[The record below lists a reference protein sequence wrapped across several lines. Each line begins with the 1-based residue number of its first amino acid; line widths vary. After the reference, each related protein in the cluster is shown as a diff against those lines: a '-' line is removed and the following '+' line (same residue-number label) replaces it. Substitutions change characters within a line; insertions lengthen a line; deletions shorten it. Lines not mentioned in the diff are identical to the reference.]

1 MADKNRELSQFS
13 QFLNIDDTN
22 SMVGIATTAMPFVGI
37 GTTNPTSKFFVNG
50 NVTFTGILT
59 VGAVRG
65 GGAQIGLS
73 SASTY
78 VGLTTQ
84 INFVGTG
91 ITITPQYNPLTGITT
106 LTFDGGSGSGSPGGS
121 ENQIQY
127 FSSGS
132 FTGSPNLI
140 FTNPNLNVAGVSSAS
155 RFISTVGSGTAP
167 LSVASSTLV
176 TNFNADYLEGYNPQI
191 SNIGNSIVLRDIGG
205 NFQAGIIT
213 ATSFIGSLTGAIT
226 NTTGTSRIETLYGS
240 NVYYSTGYLNS
251 GIITSITSTNATL
264 NRVNISGIV
273 TVANNP
279 VLIGV
284 ASSTGTQAQRLQ
296 VEGKGYFSDSLG
308 IGNTNP
314 GSRLT
319 VTGDGSFSGVVTA
332 TSFIGPASYAPIA
345 GYATNAGI
353 ATNATASNY
362 ALVSGYST
370 TSGIATNVSGG
381 IANVINLNVSGI
393 STLSNVRI
401 STGIITSVSGVVT
414 YYGDGSQLTG
424 ISVGGGSS
432 ISIIDNTTTNATY
445 YVGIITTTSGIITTL
460 NTSSSKLSFNPSTGS
475 LTATTVLDSLGN
487 VRAIPANNQAVVY
500 TLVAAD
506 SGSVVNITAGVGIT
520 VPPSVFSSGDAIS
533 VFNNTATSKT
543 VTVGAG
549 VTLRLAG
556 SASVGTRYLS
566 QYALATILCVSNN
579 VFAIAGAGVT

>member
-22 SMVGIATTAMPFVGI
+22 SKIGIATTAMPFVGI

-50 NVTFTGILT
+50 NAAITGILT

-65 GGAQIGLS
+65 GGQIGVS
-73 SASTY
+73 SSSTY
-78 VGLTTQ
+78 VGLSTQ

-91 ITITPQYNPLTGITT
+91 ITITPQFNPLTGITT
-106 LTFDGGSGSGSPGGS
+106 LTFTGTSGGGSPGGS
-121 ENQIQY
+121 EGQIQY
-127 FSSGS
+127 FSSGV
-132 FTGSPNLI
+132 FGGSSNLT
-140 FTNPNLNVAGVSSAS
+140 FSSPNLNVAGLSSAS

-167 LSVASSTLV
+167 LSVASSTVV
-176 TNFNADYLEGYNPQI
+176 TNLNADYLEGYNPQI

-213 ATSFIGSLTGAIT
+213 ATAFIGPLTGGVT
-226 NTTGTSRIETLYGS
+226 NTTGTSRIETLYGT
-240 NVYYSTGYLNS
+240 NVYYSIGYINS
-251 GIITSITSTNATL
+251 GIITSITNTNANL

-296 VEGKGYFSDSLG
+296 VEGKGYFSDSVG

-314 GSRLT
+314 SSRLT

-332 TSFIGPASYAPIA
+332 ASFSGPASYAPIA
-345 GYATNAGI
+345 GYSTISGI
-353 ATNATASNY
+353 ATNATVANY
-362 ALVSGYST
+362 AVISGYST
-370 TSGIATNVSGG
+370 ISGIATNVSGG
-381 IANVINLNVSGI
+381 NASVINLAASGI
-393 STLSNVRI
+393 STLGSVTI

-414 YYGDGSQLTG
+414 YYGDGSKLTG
-424 ISVGGGSS
+424 IAVGGGSS
-432 ISIIDNTTTNATY
+432 ITIQDNTSTNANY
-445 YVGIITTTSGIITTL
+445 YIGIVTTTSGITT
-460 NTSSSKLSFNPSTGS
+460 TVTVSSTKLTFNPSTGIVS
-475 LTATTVLDSLGN
+475 ATNVYDSRGD

-533 VFNNTATSKT
+533 VFNNTAISKT

-566 QYALATILCVSNN
+566 QYALATILCVSSN